1 MQGPRNIGMHYKE
14 TIQQHYKAFWK
25 MGIPT
30 DFVDMSC
37 DISNYKV
44 LVAPMMYLLRN
55 GFEQK
60 IKAFVEA
67 GGTLITTYWSGIVNE
82 TDLCYLEGTPHG
94 LMDVVGLRS
103 EEIDGL
109 FDGETNSATTCSSW
123 LTKSPSY
130 SCSELCDLVI
140 PSTAKTLMTYNED
153 FYAK

>member
-1 MQGPRNIGMHYKE
+1 
-14 TIQQHYKAFWK
+14 

-30 DFVDMSC
+30 DFVDMSY
-37 DISNYKV
+37 DISKYKV

-82 TDLCYLEGTPHG
+82 TDLCYLKGTPHG

-103 EEIDGL
+103 EENDGL
-109 FDGETNSATTCSSW
+109 FDGETNSASATTSS
-123 LTKSPSY
+123 
-130 SCSELCDLVI
+130 
-140 PSTAKTLMTYNED
+140 
-153 FYAK
+153 